1 MYVSIPMS
9 IMCTHGR
16 SFDSNFYI
24 DINTMQTLVD
34 SIAPEKEVTDTADVA
49 TQKHQVVDDRV
60 HSSYDPESGR
70 ESTPQDTK
78 QPRQQRA
85 PKNPAGKLDKPIR
98 VYKLLTDTQFR
109 WRHSIRSS
117 VLWSIS
123 MIIVGIVFLCLSATG
138 VYPDSIDVQKE
149 IGVYAEDIVKYT
161 LYIVAGILAILAAFI
176 VNRTEESTNSPPKL
190 LIPKLLLIT
199 STAMALATIGM
210 SIQILVDVNNASGGQ
225 VAWWSWLILAL
236 IILQRLFFSC
246 ACGAAVWTLMDVS
259 KFEECKS
266 IVLSHP

>member
-1 MYVSIPMS
+1 M
-9 IMCTHGR
+9 
-16 SFDSNFYI
+16 
-24 DINTMQTLVD
+24 NTMQTFVD
-34 SIAPEKEVTDTADVA
+34 AIAPEKEVVDTADVA
-49 TQKHQVVDDRV
+49 TQKHQVVDDRL
-60 HSSYDPESGR
+60 HPNHDPESGR

-78 QPRQQRA
+78 QRQPRQQRA
-85 PKNPAGKLDKPIR
+85 RNDPGGKIGSKLGKPIR
-98 VYKLLTDTQFR
+98 VYKLLTDAQFR

-176 VNRTEESTNSPPKL
+176 VNRTEESTYSPPKL